1 MFVLAQEVTA
11 FDGLGR
17 EIHQC
22 HGVELALARGFMTRR
37 RHVQHGQQLAVRI
50 KHRAGRTGQAGVA
63 ATKMLVLI
71 NAQGL
76 ALYQAGADAVG
87 AFAGFTPVGPQPQ
100 TCVLEDFALSGRSD
114 AVEDDPAGIGQQHR
128 MASAR

>member
-37 RHVQHGQQLAVRI
+37 RHVQHRQQFAKRI
-50 KHRAGRTGQAGVA
+50 KHRAGRTRQAGMA

-76 ALYQAGADAVG
+76 ALYQTGADAVG
-87 AFAGFTPVGPQPQ
+87 AFTGFTPVGPQLQ
-100 TCVLEDFALSGRSD
+100 TCMFKDSALRGRGD

-128 MASAR
+128 MAGAR